1 MTNTQINVDEFLDM
15 FKKADEIA
23 KNDLFV
29 DSERNVYKKSAHP
42 NDWEY
47 DDNFSS
53 LYDYAK
59 CTIDTNMTKYEKIG
73 NYIDLNDPFHFAMN
87 EVVSQIHE
95 RVDVGNTFDKF
106 WKTYDNACKTRDETD
121 AEILDL
127 TNKSGGYL
135 YSIEDRFDDLSTETL
150 NKMYDY
156 FCEKLPLFKELSEQ
170 MSLSNENERG
180 EFFNELYHIYNH
192 GANTGSNGLIYIAD
206 MEDFYDKNEDEMLDF
221 LDEEAKNLGCDSKM
235 EFLSKHVGC
244 DLEDYKWK
252 SVQALAYDNSIGV
265 MEADIRELDL
275 RSDNNSQQSVD
286 ENTQNSESKPKI
298 QKK

>member
-1 MTNTQINVDEFLDM
+1 MTNTQINVDELLDM

-59 CTIDTNMTKYEKIG
+59 CTLDTNMTKDEKIG

-106 WKTYDNACKTRDETD
+106 WKAYDNTCRARDEAD

-170 MSLSNENERG
+170 MSLNNENERG

-192 GANTGSNGLIYIAD
+192 GANTGSNGLIYNDD
-206 MEDFYDKNEDEMLDF
+206 MENFYDNNEDEILDF
-221 LDEEAKNLGCDSKM
+221 LDEEAKEFGCNSKI
-235 EFLSKHVGC
+235 EFLSKYVEC
-244 DLEDYKWK
+244 DLEDYKVAV
-252 SVQALAYDNSIGV
+252 VQSLASNISCQV
-265 MEADIRELDL
+265 METDIRDLNL
-275 RSDNNSQQSVD
+275 RSSNSQQSVD

>member
-1 MTNTQINVDEFLDM
+1 MTNTQINVDELLDM

-73 NYIDLNDPFHFAMN
+73 NYIDLRDPFHFAMN

-106 WKTYDNACKTRDETD
+106 WKAYDNTCRTRDETD

-180 EFFNELYHIYNH
+180 EFFNELYYIYNH
-192 GANTGSNGLIYIAD
+192 GANTGSNGLIYNDD
-206 MEDFYDKNEDEMLDF
+206 MENFYDNNEDEILDF
-221 LDEEAKNLGCDSKM
+221 LDEEAKEFGCNSKI
-235 EFLSKHVGC
+235 EFLSKYVEC
-244 DLEDYKWK
+244 DLEDYKVAV
-252 SVQALAYDNSIGV
+252 VQSLASNISCQV
-265 MEADIRELDL
+265 METDIRDLNL
-275 RSDNNSQQSVD
+275 RSSNSQQLVD

>member
-1 MTNTQINVDEFLDM
+1 MTNTQINVDELLDM

-106 WKTYDNACKTRDETD
+106 WKTYDNTCRARDEAD

-192 GANTGSNGLIYIAD
+192 GANTGSNGLIYNDD
-206 MEDFYDKNEDEMLDF
+206 MENFYDNNEDEILDF
-221 LDEEAKNLGCDSKM
+221 LDEEAKEFGCNSKM
-235 EFLSKHVGC
+235 EFLSKYVEC
-244 DLEDYKWK
+244 DLEDYKVAV
-252 SVQALAYDNSIGV
+252 VQSLASNISCQV
-265 MEADIRELDL
+265 METDIRDLNL
-275 RSDNNSQQSVD
+275 RSDNSQQSVD